1 MLAKVKKNLGK
12 LGLSG
17 FLFFLIKGLIW
28 SGLLLWAWLGLDA

>member
-1 MLAKVKKNLGK
+1 MLTKIKKNLGK
-12 LGLSG
+12 LGLWG